1 RRRPTQPVTTARAA
15 SPAKK
20 HPSLLPPK
28 TLPVAMDFLNKK
40 FKMVS
45 SENFDEYMKALGVG
59 LVTRKMGNAVT
70 PTVEVTEKDG
80 VFTIKTTST
89 FKNSEINFKLGEEFD
104 EETVDGR
111 KVKSVVT
118 KDGNKLIHLQKG
130 EKETTII
137 REFSGDEMKAILK
150 VDDIVCT
157 RVYKSE

>member
-1 RRRPTQPVTTARAA
+1 
-15 SPAKK
+15 
-20 HPSLLPPK
+20 
-28 TLPVAMDFLNKK
+28 MDFLGKK
-40 FKMVS
+40 FKMTS

-80 VFTIKTTST
+80 TFTIKTMST
-89 FKNSEINFKLGEEFD
+89 FKNSEISFKLGEEFD

-111 KVKSVVT
+111 KVKSVIT
-118 KDGNKLIHLQKG
+118 KDGNKLVHIQKG
-130 EKETTII
+130 DKETTII
-137 REFSGDEMKAILK
+137 REFNGDEMKAILK